1 MAEGKIFQRGGRP
14 PEATQI
20 RTGHGYQAL
29 ILVESRRK
37 KNGLGKSDEE
47 NMNESVSRRRRE
59 DKLKLR

>member
-20 RTGHGYQAL
+20 RTGHGYRAL